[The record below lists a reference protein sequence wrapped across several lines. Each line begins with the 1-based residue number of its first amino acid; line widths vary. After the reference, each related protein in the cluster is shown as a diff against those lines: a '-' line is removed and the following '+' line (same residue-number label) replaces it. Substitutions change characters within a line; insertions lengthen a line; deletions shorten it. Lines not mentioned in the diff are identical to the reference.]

1 MPLATP
7 FRSGHVDLDAL
18 RTLADSY
25 VAQGASGIV
34 ALGTTAEAALLT
46 DSERDV
52 VLKTVIETIAR
63 MPWPEIWPNSDS
75 FAGNCATKPAIFSR
89 NGASTTALQSRS
101 ALKAATGRTRPL
113 PHPMK

>member
-1 MPLATP
+1 MVTP

-52 VLKTVIETIAR
+52 VLKTVIETVAGRLPVIVGVGGLNTRAFQR
-63 MPWPEIWPNSDS
+63 EITRLESLDVVGYLVSAP
-75 FAGNCATKPAIFSR
+75 ATSAPISPA
-89 NGASTTALQSRS
+89 
-101 ALKAATGRTRPL
+101 
-113 PHPMK
+113 

>member
-1 MPLATP
+1 VRNDTISGIWIPLATP
-7 FRSGHVDLDAL
+7 FLSGHVDLDAL

-75 FAGNCATKPAIFSR
+75 FSGN
-89 NGASTTALQSRS
+89 
-101 ALKAATGRTRPL
+101 
-113 PHPMK
+113 

>member
-1 MPLATP
+1 MTP
-7 FRSGHVDLDAL
+7 FRPGHVDLDAL

-34 ALGTTAEAALLT
+34 ALGTTAEAALLM

-63 MPWPEIWPNSDS
+63 MP
-75 FAGNCATKPAIFSR
+75 
-89 NGASTTALQSRS
+89 
-101 ALKAATGRTRPL
+101 
-113 PHPMK
+113 